1 MARAFV
7 LRPGDGRSVDL
18 GGLRMSALALAV
30 IVLVGCTAPAATPS
44 GTASAAAP
52 SASSVP
58 IVTATPAVQTVE
70 PTATTLVRTP
80 EPIPTG
86 SPQALPP
93 AIRVVSQA
101 FSIATAAPL
110 IEVVGPYRTTTET
123 DLRRWVPT
131 FLEALDQ
138 YRSDPVANQGL
149 FESLYAPGPYAEL
162 IRQPLRAG
170 VPFDQK
176 RKFELGQL
184 TILHMYAKPWG
195 RVAYID
201 ATLTYTDRIT
211 AADGKTSSVQRAQQ
225 ARFVNQGHG
234 MYKVIDGY
242 DPALARWVDGEQPRW
257 SALALEAEAPTQM
270 GWFFQRESYV
280 RGEQYPHAAPP
291 GGRFLITA
299 FDNAWNDSLDRLD
312 ASYAKKEF
320 TTRRFDDLTVR
331 ISRFEPATFLGDG
344 IVTVVVNGQ
353 LVTAASSG
361 PERSTSVTRTLRFY
375 RITRDGLF
383 ANWQV
388 VDEQGANGAWLSGGN
403 LELAEIDQ
411 DRG

>member
-1 MARAFV
+1 MR
-7 LRPGDGRSVDL
+7 RW
-18 GGLRMSALALAV
+18 SALALAV
-30 IVLVGCTAPAATPS
+30 AMLACTAPGTTS
-44 GTASAAAP
+44 NSTASPIAASP
-52 SASSVP
+52 P
-58 IVTATPAVQTVE
+58 NETATSTPVPTVE
-70 PTATTLVRTP
+70 ATATTLVRTP

-93 AIRVVSQA
+93 TIRVVSQA
-101 FSIATAAPL
+101 FAVATAAPL

-131 FLEALDQ
+131 FLQGLDQ
-138 YRSDPVANQGL
+138 YRADPTTGNQGL

-162 IRQPLRAG
+162 VRQPLRAG
-170 VPFDQK
+170 IPLGEK
-176 RKFELGQL
+176 RTFELGQL
-184 TILHMYAKPWG
+184 TIEHMYAKPWG

-211 AADGKTSSVQRAQQ
+211 AADGKTSSVPLVQH

-242 DPALARWVDGEQPRW
+242 DPALARWVDGEQARW
-257 SALALEAEAPTQM
+257 SALALEAEAPNQM

-280 RGEQYPHAAPP
+280 PGEQYPHAAPP

-299 FDNAWNDSLDRLD
+299 FDTAWNDSLDKLD

-320 TTRRFDDLTVR
+320 ATRRFDDLTVR

-344 IVTVVVNGQ
+344 VVTVVVNAR

-388 VDEQGANGAWLSGGN
+388 VDEQGTNGAWLSGGN

>member
-1 MARAFV
+1 V
-7 LRPGDGRSVDL
+7 TP
-18 GGLRMSALALAV
+18 
-30 IVLVGCTAPAATPS
+30 TPAA
-44 GTASAAAP
+44 
-52 SASSVP
+52 
-58 IVTATPAVQTVE
+58 QTVE

-93 AIRVVSQA
+93 AIGVVSQA
-101 FSIATAAPL
+101 FTVATAAPL

-131 FLEALDQ
+131 FLEGLDQ
-138 YRSDPVANQGL
+138 YRKDPPANQGL

-162 IRQPLRAG
+162 IRQPFRAG
-170 VPFDQK
+170 VPFGET

-184 TILHMYAKPWG
+184 TIQHMYAKPWG

-201 ATLTYTDRIT
+201 ATLSYTDRIT
-211 AADGKTSSVQRAQQ
+211 AADGKTRSVAYVQQ

-257 SALALEAEAPTQM
+257 SALALEAEAPNQM

-280 RGEQYPHAAPP
+280 PDEQYPHAAPP

-299 FDNAWNDSLDRLD
+299 FDDAWNDSLNKLD

-320 TTRRFDDLTVR
+320 ATRRFEDLTVR

-344 IVTVVVNGQ
+344 IVTVVVNGR
-353 LVTAASSG
+353 LVTAGASG

-388 VDEQGANGAWLSGGN
+388 VDEQGANGTWLSGGN

>member
-1 MARAFV
+1 MITKVR
-7 LRPGDGRSVDL
+7 RPF
-18 GGLRMSALALAV
+18 ALALAV
-30 IVLVGCTAPAATPS
+30 IVLGACTAPAATPD
-44 GTASAAAP
+44 GTASPTVPTQTASPTSAP
-52 SASSVP
+52 
-58 IVTATPAVQTVE
+58 TVE

-86 SPQALPP
+86 SPQASPP
-93 AIRVVSQA
+93 PIRVVSQA
-101 FSIATAAPL
+101 FAVATAAPL
-110 IEVVGPYRTTTET
+110 IEVVGSYRTATET

-131 FLEALDQ
+131 FLEGLD
-138 YRSDPVANQGL
+138 RVRFDLNESSNRAI

-162 IRQPLRAG
+162 IRQSLRTG
-170 VPFDQK
+170 VQPGEQ

-184 TILHMYAKPWG
+184 TIQHMYAKPWG

-211 AADGKTSSVQRAQQ
+211 AADGKTSSAQLTQQ

-234 MYKVIDGY
+234 MYKVVDGY
-242 DPALARWVDGEQPRW
+242 DPVLSRWVDGEQPRW
-257 SALALEAEAPTQM
+257 SGLALEAEAPNQM

-280 RGEQYPHAAPP
+280 PGEQYPHAAPP

-299 FDNAWNDSLDRLD
+299 FDNAWNDLLDKLD
-312 ASYAKKEF
+312 ASYTKKEF

-344 IVTVVVNGQ
+344 VVTVVVNGR
-353 LVTAASSG
+353 LVTAGSSG
-361 PERSTSVTRTLRFY
+361 PARSTSVTRTLRFY
-375 RITRDGLF
+375 RITRDGLN

>member
-1 MARAFV
+1 MR
-7 LRPGDGRSVDL
+7 RW
-18 GGLRMSALALAV
+18 SALALAL
-30 IVLVGCTAPAATPS
+30 IVLGACTAPAATPS
-44 GTASAAAP
+44 GSGSPTASVV
-52 SASSVP
+52 SE
-58 IVTATPAVQTVE
+58 TATPTPAPTVE

-80 EPIPTG
+80 EPIPVG
-86 SPQALPP
+86 SPQAMPP
-93 AIRVVSQA
+93 PIRVVSQA
-101 FSIATAAPL
+101 FTVSTAAPL

-131 FLEALDQ
+131 FLEGLDQ
-138 YRSDPVANQGL
+138 YRFDPVTSNQGI
-149 FESLYAPGPYAEL
+149 FESLYAPGPYAEV
-162 IRQPLRAG
+162 IRQTLRAG
-170 VPFDQK
+170 VPLGEK

-184 TILHMYAKPWG
+184 TIQHMYAKPWG

-211 AADGKTSSVQRAQQ
+211 GADGKTSSVQRAQQ

-257 SALALEAEAPTQM
+257 SALALEAEAPNQM
-270 GWFFQRESYV
+270 GWFFQHESYV
-280 RGEQYPHAAPP
+280 PGEQYPHAAPP

-299 FDNAWNDSLDRLD
+299 FDTAWNDSLDKLD

-320 TTRRFDDLTVR
+320 ATRRFEDLTAR
-331 ISRFEPATFLGDG
+331 ISRFEPATYLGDG
-344 IVTVVVNGQ
+344 IVTVVVNGR